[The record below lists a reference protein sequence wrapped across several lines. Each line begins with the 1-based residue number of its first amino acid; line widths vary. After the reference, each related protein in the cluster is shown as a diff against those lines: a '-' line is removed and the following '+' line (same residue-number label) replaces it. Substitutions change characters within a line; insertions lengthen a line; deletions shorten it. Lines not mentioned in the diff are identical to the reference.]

1 MELTGNVAYADIDS
15 RESVL
20 SRWYDAYGTD
30 VLRLCCFY
38 LGSRADAE
46 DATQET
52 FLKAWKHM
60 DRFQGRNQCT
70 PKTWLMKIACN
81 TCRDHLRRAFRKHE
95 VPKADLSAFI
105 QADSDD
111 RELILD
117 VMNLPEKYRAV
128 ILLFYLQNINMRETA
143 SILHVS
149 PATVFRRLKRA
160 KAMLRG

>member
-15 RESVL
+15 RESAL
-20 SRWYDAYGTD
+20 SRWFDAYGTD

-38 LGSRADAE
+38 LGRYADAE
-46 DATQET
+46 DAAQEM
-52 FLKAWKHM
+52 FLKAWRHM
-60 DRFQGRNQCT
+60 QHFQGRNQCM

-128 ILLFYLQNINMRETA
+128 ILLFYLQRMTMRETA
-143 SILHVS
+143 SILRVS
-149 PATVFRRLKRA
+149 PATVSRRLEKA
-160 KAMLRG
+160 KQMLKN

>member
-20 SRWYDAYGTD
+20 SSWYDAYGTD

-60 DRFQGRNQCT
+60 DRFQ
-70 PKTWLMKIACN
+70 
-81 TCRDHLRRAFRKHE
+81 
-95 VPKADLSAFI
+95 
-105 QADSDD
+105 
-111 RELILD
+111 
-117 VMNLPEKYRAV
+117 
-128 ILLFYLQNINMRETA
+128 YLQRCQYCTCAQSAPRTEIRQSGKN
-143 SILHVS
+143 SICRTFLGQLVWRNDS
-149 PATVFRRLKRA
+149 
-160 KAMLRG
+160 GSG